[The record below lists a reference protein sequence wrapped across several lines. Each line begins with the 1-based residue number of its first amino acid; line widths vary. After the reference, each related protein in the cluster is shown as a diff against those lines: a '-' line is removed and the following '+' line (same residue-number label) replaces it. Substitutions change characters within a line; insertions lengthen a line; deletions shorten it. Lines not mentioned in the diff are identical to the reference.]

1 MTKPLLILAMKD
13 IRLLLRDRMGLFFV
27 VAFPILMGIAFGL
40 VGAGFAGDGHDR
52 KEAVVLVVDG
62 DDSPMSRRFLEHLDE
77 ADDVAVKDAS
87 DVESARRQVLA
98 GKALAVLRIPKG
110 FGETAGVFWSEKPPL
125 GLGVDP
131 SRKAEGAMLQGRLME
146 AAGRLMQDRFRD
158 PASLRPIV
166 KKTRRQLAENG
177 DIPEATRSALDVLFR
192 AIDDLAVTTTEEGGD
207 EDTAGRGG
215 SGPSME
221 ILRLES
227 IDVRRARKPG
237 VETKLR
243 SRWDIS
249 FPAAI
254 LWGILSCMGSFAVSI
269 VKEKQS
275 GTLFRLRAAPI
286 GSEQILLGKG
296 LACMLTALGVI
307 ALMMGLGAAL
317 GIQLQSPGL
326 LLLAALCTA
335 FGFSGLMML
344 MSVLGKTEQA
354 VAGAGWAL
362 IVTMAM
368 FGGGMIPLAF
378 MPSFMVKISNFS
390 PVKWGILSFEGAI
403 WRGFTLGDMLLPC
416 VVLVG
421 MGLVGYLLGFTRLR
435 RSF

>member
-1 MTKPLLILAMKD
+1 MRHPLFTLAMKD
-13 IRLLLRDRMGLFFV
+13 IHLLLRDRMGLFFV
-27 VAFPILMGIAFGL
+27 VAFPILMGVAFGL
-40 VGAGFAGDGHDR
+40 VGAGFAGDDPDR
-52 KEAVVLVVDG
+52 KEATVLVVDA
-62 DDSPMSRRFLEHLDE
+62 DQSPMSRLFVSHLDE
-77 ADDVAVKDAS
+77 ADDVATKAAAN
-87 DVESARRQVLA
+87 VETARKQVLA
-98 GKALAVLRIPKG
+98 GKALAVLAIPEG
-110 FGETAGVFWSEKPPL
+110 FGETAGVFWAEKPAL

-158 PASLRPIV
+158 PKSLRSV
-166 KKTRRQLAENG
+166 SDTARRQLAENTE
-177 DIPEATRSALDVLFR
+177 IPEATRRALDVLFQSL
-192 AIDDLAVTTTEEGGD
+192 DDLAEATPDESAEEKSV
-207 EDTAGRGG
+207 GG

-221 ILRLES
+221 LLQLET
-227 IDVRRARKPG
+227 IDVRAGMEPG
-237 VETKLR
+237 VEAKLR

-286 GSEQILLGKG
+286 RSEHILLGKG
-296 LACMLTALGVI
+296 LACMVTALGVI

-378 MPSFMVKISNFS
+378 MPRFMVEISNFS
-390 PVKWGILSFEGAI
+390 PVKWGILAFEGAI
-403 WRGFTLGDMLLPC
+403 WRGFHVADMLLPC
-416 VVLVG
+416 AILLG
-421 MGLVGYLLGFTRLR
+421 MGLVGYALGFTRLK

>member
-1 MTKPLLILAMKD
+1 MRHPLLVLAAKD

-27 VAFPILMGIAFGL
+27 VAFPILMGVAFGL
-40 VGAGFAGDGHDR
+40 IGMGFSGDGSDR
-52 KEAVVLVVDG
+52 KEATVLVVDG
-62 DDSPMSRRFLEHLDE
+62 DESPMSRRFLAHLDE
-77 ADDVAVKDAS
+77 AEDVAVREAADLEA
-87 DVESARRQVLA
+87 ARKQVLA
-98 GKALAVLRIPKG
+98 GKALAVLEIPAG
-110 FGETAGVFWSEKPPL
+110 FGETAGVFWVEKPAV

-131 SRKAEGAMLQGRLME
+131 SRRAEGAMLEGRLME

-158 PASLRPIV
+158 PKSLRAV
-166 KKTRRQLAENG
+166 SDTARRQLAESTKV
-177 DIPEATRSALDVLFR
+177 PESTRGALEALFQSL
-192 AIDDLAVTTTEEGGD
+192 DDLADATPDDAEEATGD
-207 EDTAGRGG
+207 AG
-215 SGPSME
+215 SGPTME
-221 ILRLES
+221 LLRLKT
-227 IDVRRARKPG
+227 IDVRERAKRG
-237 VETKLR
+237 VESKLR

-286 GSEQILLGKG
+286 RPEHILLGKG
-296 LACMLTALGVI
+296 LACTLTALGVI
-307 ALMMGLGAAL
+307 ALMMGLGAVL

-378 MPSFMVKISNFS
+378 MPSFMVKISHFS
-390 PVKWGILSFEGAI
+390 PVKWGILAFEGAI
-403 WRGFTLGDMLLPC
+403 WRGFDLTDMLLPC
-416 VVLVG
+416 AVLLG
-421 MGLVGYLLGFTRLR
+421 MGLTGYVLGFTKLR